1 MAPATKT
8 KIMIK
13 PLDDRVLIKPTAPEK
28 KTTSGIYLP
37 EGAKEKPITGKI
49 VAVGPGKFSD
59 KGNRTPLTVKKGD
72 TVVFGKYSGTEVDIE
87 DKQHTILRES
97 ELLGVMEK

>member
-28 KTTSGIYLP
+28 KNNQRDLFT
-37 EGAKEKPITGKI
+37 
-49 VAVGPGKFSD
+49 
-59 KGNRTPLTVKKGD
+59 
-72 TVVFGKYSGTEVDIE
+72 
-87 DKQHTILRES
+87 
-97 ELLGVMEK
+97 